1 MLESIHLANMDLFNA
16 SVSVWL
22 QVQAISIGREES
34 QNSKGY
40 ICISVSMCRAWLDVT
55 PTPCS
60 EDKKQKELTY
70 PE

>member
-34 QNSKGY
+34 KNSKGFN
-40 ICISVSMCRAWLDVT
+40 CISVSMCRAWLDVT
-55 PTPCS
+55 PTPCNK
-60 EDKKQKELTY
+60 DKKPKDL
-70 PE
+70 P